1 MDVKNYLLIYGG
13 VGACWRI
20 RTCTRERM
28 RAHAPKNIVPERKK
42 QERKVYKERNK

>member
-1 MDVKNYLLIYGG
+1 MLAYTYVYACVG
-13 VGACWRI
+13 VF
-20 RTCTRERM
+20 TRERM